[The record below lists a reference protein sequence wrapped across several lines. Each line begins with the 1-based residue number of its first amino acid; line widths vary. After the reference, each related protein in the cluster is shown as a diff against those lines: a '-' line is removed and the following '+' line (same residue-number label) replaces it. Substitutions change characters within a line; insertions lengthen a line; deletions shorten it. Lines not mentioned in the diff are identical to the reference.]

1 MKLLKTVLGAGLGLG
16 IGLGLYF
23 CEDRSGERVVSE
35 PASAATSAAPPSPPK
50 KGRVVE
56 QPIQPV
62 VVKKVALIKAATPA
76 VKPLVVKK
84 PIKPIKPLKPAK
96 RIIAKSPGPL
106 LVKPD
111 DSNHKTQFSLSGVYG
126 QNNGSYGSLDVLHPL
141 YQRSDRL
148 VFLDLRGVIKKSP
161 VKEFNV
167 GGGYRWLSSDKQ
179 KLYGAYGFYDR
190 KMSENNNWFTQL
202 TIGGELKTKRFSL
215 GGNVYL
221 PVGTKSHEVARRLH
235 AQARPY
241 RGDTFVIDYGDMVDT
256 EYALSGVDAE
266 VGYAIP
272 KVTGLKGYLGGYYFS
287 HSKVDKVMGPR
298 ATLVY
303 DLSSLMPT
311 KLALIDHLELET
323 SIQHDKPRGST
334 WYAGFRLQMQL
345 GSSNDKPK
353 LSGLEKQ
360 LTAFVRR
367 DLDVVD
373 QQGTAFDSQV
383 WTKETGDPYVGKIV
397 TTAVELAAITGG
409 EGIDKGAVDIIGVRG
424 TIEVEGNAIA
434 DNATAAQIKA
444 TRPAIRLNYGQS
456 ITGQGLTFTVDGKE
470 YTAKIVNSD
479 QGIAGADPNLVG
491 DAGRGGIT
499 LLGANG
505 KVGHLLQ
512 VYTDATATTVDR
524 DRLEVRVQR
533 IEDLILRVPENGQDY
548 QGAVGNASGI
558 QSSVISNATGRMTVT
573 AGVDERGNKHSFGHV
588 VIDHINANSNVYL
601 ATDADKTG
609 KLRLTASQFTAIEF
623 NTFGAIANIE
633 SVAKEDLIIES
644 IDHNHLVR
652 LTGAGNSVNGLS
664 ADYLNGPVTN
674 NYFGPITGPGDVNG
688 SSSGIL
694 AVLGLSSSVSGNTFE
709 HISTVLGSATGVE
722 VGLGDLSGHV
732 INNHFGLITTPHT
745 NQVGQNKGAWG
756 VIAGEALSGSVS
768 GNTFDAII
776 ATSNGKADGVYVRD
790 SLSGSVTDNVFN
802 HITSNGSNPIGIY
815 QGNPNMTINIAD
827 INGNRF
833 NVTAVAGF
841 TAYGLRYNTGST
853 PVITNA
859 IRSQFTAANTFG
871 GNIAGGNEISQGD

>member
-1 MKLLKTVLGAGLGLG
+1 M
-16 IGLGLYF
+16 
-23 CEDRSGERVVSE
+23 
-35 PASAATSAAPPSPPK
+35 
-50 KGRVVE
+50 
-56 QPIQPV
+56 
-62 VVKKVALIKAATPA
+62 
-76 VKPLVVKK
+76 
-84 PIKPIKPLKPAK
+84 
-96 RIIAKSPGPL
+96 
-106 LVKPD
+106 
-111 DSNHKTQFSLSGVYG
+111 
-126 QNNGSYGSLDVLHPL
+126 
-141 YQRSDRL
+141 
-148 VFLDLRGVIKKSP
+148 
-161 VKEFNV
+161 
-167 GGGYRWLSSDKQ
+167 
-179 KLYGAYGFYDR
+179 
-190 KMSENNNWFTQL
+190 
-202 TIGGELKTKRFSL
+202 
-215 GGNVYL
+215 
-221 PVGTKSHEVARRLH
+221 
-235 AQARPY
+235 
-241 RGDTFVIDYGDMVDT
+241 
-256 EYALSGVDAE
+256 
-266 VGYAIP
+266 
-272 KVTGLKGYLGGYYFS
+272 
-287 HSKVDKVMGPR
+287 
-298 ATLVY
+298 
-303 DLSSLMPT
+303 
-311 KLALIDHLELET
+311 
-323 SIQHDKPRGST
+323 
-334 WYAGFRLQMQL
+334 
-345 GSSNDKPK
+345 
-353 LSGLEKQ
+353 
-360 LTAFVRR
+360 RR

-373 QQGTAFDSQV
+373 QEGTAFDNQGT
-383 WTKETGDPYVGKIV
+383 WTKETGAPYVGKIV
-397 TTAVELAAITGG
+397 STEAELKALAQGKAKDVE
-409 EGIDKGAVDIIGVRG
+409 EVDIIGVKR
-424 TIEVEGNAIA
+424 TIDVTGNVFVLNNDGLTSDTPAAI
-434 DNATAAQIKA
+434 Q
-444 TRPAIRLNYGQS
+444 LNYGQS
-456 ITGQGLTFTVDGKE
+456 ITGQGLTFKANDGKE
-470 YTAKIVNSD
+470 YTVKIVNSD
-479 QGIAGADPNLVG
+479 QGIPGADPG
-491 DAGRGGIT
+491 STRGGIT
-499 LLGANG
+499 LKGANG